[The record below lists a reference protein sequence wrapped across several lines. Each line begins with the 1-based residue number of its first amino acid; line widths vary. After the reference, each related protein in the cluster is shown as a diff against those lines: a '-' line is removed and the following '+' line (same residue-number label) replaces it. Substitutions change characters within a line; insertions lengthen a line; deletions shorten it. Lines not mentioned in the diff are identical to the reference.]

1 MVMSACAASAFA
13 ADVQGTIEM
22 GVRGGNV
29 KGNQAKFNEY
39 RDLRKAIT
47 LGFDLGLSEK
57 DYYTELS
64 GQNLGLSIEAD
75 SRRQSRD
82 HKLLL
87 EGGKYEAFKYS
98 LFYDEIPHNITYGA
112 SALYPGAGTNSLGI
126 APVSANATVAQLNAA
141 PKYVFD
147 YAVGRKNYGA
157 TAEVSLNS
165 PFFFSARA
173 ERNETK
179 GTMPLGTYFSTS
191 GNIKEVPLPV
201 DYQTDNL
208 YLETGYRAKNLIAT
222 IDGTLSRFH
231 EETPTQILAFTNVS
245 QYLTVPPSNDYF
257 KIGGS
262 VKYDIP
268 LFKSTLMVRSSYSK
282 LTSEFNLF
290 DPAAAVA
297 IGAGNFTNFKGE
309 HVYTTASAAL
319 TSQPIEKLDTRLFV
333 NYLDKNNES
342 NTGFSYRTD
351 NTAAL
356 LTGVTEGFEY
366 HKINGGLDLGYKL
379 PAKTKVS
386 AGYEYQKLER
396 ALRGDAPET
405 VDHSAYLQ
413 VKNDLLHWMSAK
425 VRYQF
430 LDRISDFN
438 PPADPAVL
446 AEQYAAY
453 FRPADAAT
461 KMQHTTKLGLDFEP
475 LDNVTFGLEYAFKY
489 ADFRDSFL
497 GVLSERSHGIYFDSN
512 VKVGIFKFNPYFD
525 LELADQESKHHYSAS
540 PADLTSFFASDDLSY
555 NWTNRAENT
564 YYAVGVNTEIEVIKE
579 KLVASIGARYEKSDG
594 AERFAT
600 DSPGLPATGLI
611 FDNNAVDDYKKKMV
625 CGKLTAQFSK
635 QLKGTVGYT
644 FEKLSYADDHY
655 TGYTNYPLTGYALT
669 GAYNNPN
676 YNAHIGFVTMAY
688 SF

>member
-13 ADVQGTIEM
+13 ADVQGTIEL

-57 DYYTELS
+57 DYYTELI
-64 GQNLGLSIEAD
+64 GQNLGVSIEAD

-82 HKLLL
+82 QKFLL

-112 SALYPGAGTNSLGI
+112 SALYPGAGTNVLGT
-126 APVSANATVAQLNAA
+126 APVNSSTATVAQMNAA

-147 YAVGRKNYGA
+147 YAIARKNYGA
-157 TAEVSLNS
+157 SAEVSLNS

-173 ERNETK
+173 ERNETR
-179 GTMPLGTYFSTS
+179 GTMPLGTYL
-191 GNIKEVPLPV
+191 NQIKEVPLPV

-231 EETPTQILAFTNVS
+231 EETPTQILSFTNAS

-268 LFKSTLMVRSSYSK
+268 LFKSTLMARGSYSK

-297 IGAGNFTNFKGE
+297 AGAGNFTNFKGE
-309 HVYTTASAAL
+309 LDYTTASAAL
-319 TSQPIEKLDTRLFV
+319 TSHPIENLDTRLFV

-342 NTGFSYRTD
+342 NTGFSYRTSA
-351 NTAAL
+351 AAL

-379 PAKTKVS
+379 PARTKVS
-386 AGYEYQKLER
+386 TGYEYQKLER

-430 LDRISDFN
+430 LDRISDFR
-438 PPADPAVL
+438 PPADPTVL
-446 AEQYAAY
+446 TEQYAAY

-497 GVLSERSHGIYFDSN
+497 GVQSERSHGIYFDSN
-512 VKVGIFKFNPYFD
+512 VTAGVFKFNPYVDF
-525 LELADQESKHHYSAS
+525 ELADQESRHHASANS
-540 PADLTSFFASDDLSY
+540 VATPITPFTGPSSATSY

-564 YYAVGVNTEIEVIKE
+564 YYAAGINTEIEVIKE
-579 KLVASIGARYEKSDG
+579 RLIASIGARYEKSDG

-600 DSPGLPATGLI
+600 DSPGLLATGQI

-625 CGKLTAQFSK
+625 CGKLTAKFSK
-635 QLKGTVGYT
+635 ELKGTVGYT
-644 FEKLSYADDHY
+644 FERLSYADDHY

>member
-13 ADVQGTIEM
+13 ADVQGTIEL
-22 GVRGGNV
+22 GLRVGDV
-29 KGNQAKFNEY
+29 KGNQAKHNEY

-64 GQNLGLSIEAD
+64 GQNMGLSIEAD

-112 SALYPGAGTNSLGI
+112 SALYPGAGTNVLGT
-126 APVSANATVAQLNAA
+126 APVTSTASTAALNAA
-141 PKYVFD
+141 PKYAFD
-147 YAVGRKNYGA
+147 YAIGRKNYGA
-157 TAEVSLNS
+157 SAEVSLNS

-179 GTMPLGTYFSTS
+179 GTMPLGTYL
-191 GNIKEVPLPV
+191 GAIKEVPLPV

-222 IDGTLSRFH
+222 IDGTLSKFH
-231 EETPTQILAFTNVS
+231 ENTPTQILAFTNAS

-268 LFKSTLMVRSSYSK
+268 LFKSTLMARGSYSK

-297 IGAGNFTNFKGE
+297 AGAGNFTNFKGE
-309 HVYTTASAAL
+309 LDYKTASAAL
-319 TSQPIEKLDTRLFV
+319 TSHPIEKLDTRLFV
-333 NYLDKNNES
+333 NYLDKKNES
-342 NTGFSYRTD
+342 NTGFSYRTS
-351 NTAAL
+351 NTASAL
-356 LTGVTEGFEY
+356 LTGETEGFEY
-366 HKINGGLDLGYKL
+366 HKINGGLDLGYRL
-379 PAKTKVS
+379 PAKTKIS
-386 AGYEYQKLER
+386 TGYEYQKLER
-396 ALRGDAPET
+396 ALRNDAPET

-413 VKNDLLHWMSAK
+413 VKNDLLHSVSAK

-430 LDRISDFN
+430 LDRISDFKQPVN
-438 PPADPAVL
+438 PAGPGGQS
-446 AEQYAAY
+446 EGY

-461 KMQHTTKLGLDFEP
+461 KMQHSVKVGLDFEP
-475 LDNVTFGLEYAFKY
+475 LENVTFGLEYAYKY
-489 ADFRDSFL
+489 ADFRDSVL
-497 GVLSERSHGIYFDSN
+497 GVQSEKSHGIYFDSN
-512 VKVGIFKFNPYFD
+512 VTVGIFRFNPYADF
-525 LELADQESKHHYSAS
+525 ELADQVSSHHFGAGTAVLAPSS
-540 PADLTSFFASDDLSY
+540 STSY
-555 NWTNRAENT
+555 NWTNSAENT
-564 YYAVGVNTEIEVIKE
+564 YYAVGINSEIEVIKE
-579 KLVASIGARYEKSDG
+579 KLSASIGARYEKSDG

-600 DSPGLPATGLI
+600 DSPGLAATGQI
-611 FDNNAVDDYKKKMV
+611 FDNNAVDDYKKKIV
-625 CGKLTAQFSK
+625 CGKLTAKFSK

-655 TGYTNYPLTGYALT
+655 TGYNNYPLAGYALT

-676 YNAHIGFVTMAY
+676 YTAHVGFVTMAY

>member
-13 ADVQGTIEM
+13 ADVQGTIEV

-29 KGNQAKFNEY
+29 KGNQAKHNEY
-39 RDLRKAIT
+39 RDLRKALT

-82 HKLLL
+82 QSLLL

-98 LFYDEIPHNITYGA
+98 LFYDEIPHNTTYGA
-112 SALYPGAGTNSLGI
+112 SALYPGAGTSVLGT
-126 APVSANATVAQLNAA
+126 APVTSTATTIALNNAQ
-141 PKYVFD
+141 KYAFD
-147 YAVGRKNYGA
+147 YAIGRKNYGA
-157 TAEVSLNS
+157 SAEVSLNS

-179 GTMPLGTYFSTS
+179 GTIPLGTYL
-191 GNIKEVPLPV
+191 GQIKEVPLPV
-201 DYQTDNL
+201 DYETDNL

-231 EETPTQILAFTNVS
+231 ENTPTQILAFTNAS

-268 LFKSTLMVRSSYSK
+268 LIKSTLMVRGSYSK

-297 IGAGNFTNFKGE
+297 AGAGNFTHFKGE
-309 HVYTTASAAL
+309 LDYTTASAAL
-319 TSQPIEKLDTRLFV
+319 TSRPIENLDTRLFV

-342 NTGFSYRTD
+342 NTGFSYRTN
-351 NTAAL
+351 NTAAAL

-379 PAKTKVS
+379 PARTKVS
-386 AGYEYQKLER
+386 TGYEYQKLER
-396 ALRGDAPET
+396 ALRNDAPET

-413 VKNDLLHWMSAK
+413 VKNDLLHWMGAK

-430 LDRISDFN
+430 LDRISDFMQPVN
-438 PPADPAVL
+438 PAGPGGQS
-446 AEQYAAY
+446 EGY

-461 KMQHTTKLGLDFEP
+461 KMQHTVKVGLDFEP
-475 LDNVTFGLEYAFKY
+475 LDSVTLGLEYAYKY
-489 ADFRDSFL
+489 ADFRDSVL
-497 GVLSERSHGIYFDSN
+497 GVQSEKSHGIYFDSN
-512 VKVGIFKFNPYFD
+512 VTVGIFRFNPYADF
-525 LELADQESKHHYSAS
+525 ELADQVSSHHFGAGTAVLAPSSA
-540 PADLTSFFASDDLSY
+540 TSY
-555 NWTNRAENT
+555 NWTNSAENT
-564 YYAVGVNTEIEVIKE
+564 YYAVGINSEIEVIKE

-600 DSPGLPATGLI
+600 DSPGLSATGQI

-625 CGKLTAQFSK
+625 CGKLTAKFSK
-635 QLKGTVGYT
+635 ELKGTVGYT

-655 TGYTNYPLTGYALT
+655 TGYNNYPLAGYALT

-676 YNAHIGFVTMAY
+676 YTAHVGFVTMAY